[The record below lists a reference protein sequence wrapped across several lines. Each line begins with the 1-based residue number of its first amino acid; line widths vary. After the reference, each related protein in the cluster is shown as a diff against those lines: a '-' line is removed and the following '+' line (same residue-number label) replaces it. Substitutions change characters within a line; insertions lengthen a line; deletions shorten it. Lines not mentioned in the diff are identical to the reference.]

1 MKFLMTED
9 FATTLQDN
17 QKDFLKLMFDGA
29 LSAAHSAAAQ
39 YRVYRDEFDKLDFV
53 ANMKAA
59 FNYQNLGGFESN
71 PLLDDLTEMYSN
83 IMNAAADK

>member
-1 MKFLMTED
+1 MKILMTED
-9 FATTLQDN
+9 FTATLQDN

-39 YRVYRDEFDKLDFV
+39 YLVHRDEFDKLDFI
-53 ANMKAA
+53 ANTKAA

-71 PLLDDLTEMYSN
+71 PLLDDLTEMYSD
-83 IMNAAADK
+83 IMNAAADR

>member
-1 MKFLMTED
+1 MKILMTED

-39 YRVYRDEFDKLDFV
+39 YRVY
-53 ANMKAA
+53 
-59 FNYQNLGGFESN
+59 
-71 PLLDDLTEMYSN
+71 
-83 IMNAAADK
+83 

>member
-1 MKFLMTED
+1 MKILMTED
-9 FATTLQDN
+9 FTATLQDN

-39 YRVYRDEFDKLDFV
+39 YRDEFDKLDFV
-53 ANMKAA
+53 ANMKAT

-71 PLLDDLTEMYSN
+71 PLLDDLTEMYSD
-83 IMNAAADK
+83 IMNAAADR

>member
-1 MKFLMTED
+1 MKILMTED
-9 FATTLQDN
+9 FTATLQDN
-17 QKDFLKLMFDGA
+17 QKDFLKLMFDGE

-39 YRVYRDEFDKLDFV
+39 YRVYRDEFNKLDFV

-59 FNYQNLGGFESN
+59 FDYQNLGGFESN

-83 IMNAAADK
+83 IMNAAADR

>member
-1 MKFLMTED
+1 MKILMTED
-9 FATTLQDN
+9 FTATLQDN

-29 LSAAHSAAAQ
+29 LNAAHSAAAQ
-39 YRVYRDEFDKLDFV
+39 YRVYKDEIDKLDFV

-59 FNYQNLGGFESN
+59 FNQNLGGIESN

-83 IMNAAADK
+83 IMNAATDR

>member
-1 MKFLMTED
+1 MKILMTED
-9 FATTLQDN
+9 FTATLQDN

-39 YRVYRDEFDKLDFV
+39 YRVYRDEFD
-53 ANMKAA
+53 
-59 FNYQNLGGFESN
+59 YQNLGGFESN

-83 IMNAAADK
+83 IMNTAAER